1 MSAVEDEVS
10 GIGKRLEKL
19 VEQGQA
25 SANIAKLQ
33 VSQFTDV
40 LPMQLDVF
48 REDSAQ
54 AMESLKKLKDIPVT
68 LDILQKTRIGMS
80 VNVLRKA
87 STKED
92 LQALA
97 KSLIKNWKKLLDS
110 QEKAKGLT
118 KSQDKCESPSLP
130 RNSSESN
137 MSTSSNISQAAAAI
151 SEPNGNGIKSLN
163 RSNSKEAVAFPPI
176 KGDVAVRQKCREM
189 LENSLKGEDDLEIN
203 VQDVAAHIEEDS
215 GMKYRNRVKS
225 RVMNLRDKKN
235 PLLKR
240 NVLTGSITAQ
250 RFAVMKPEEMASDE
264 MRKIRDDIT
273 KQAIKDHQLATT
285 GGTGTDQFK
294 CGKCGKRNCTYNQV
308 QTRSADEP
316 MTTFVLCNEC
326 GKRWKRRDSSLAPG
340 KVLSRCYANAVII
353 LRHVR
358 F

>member
-25 SANIAKLQ
+25 
-33 VSQFTDV
+33 
-40 LPMQLDVF
+40 
-48 REDSAQ
+48 DSAQ

-203 VQDVAAHIEEDS
+203 VQDVAAHIEEAIFLDFKDS

-326 GKRWKRRDSSLAPG
+326 GKRWKF
-340 KVLSRCYANAVII
+340 C
-353 LRHVR
+353 
-358 F
+358 